1 VGWGWETRIRQLLNG
16 HLSLAVSRLV
26 RRSGAPEPAVRAV
39 LRKMET
45 RNEGILVRD
54 WTGGDVFMQAEPF
67 ETRVAKRLV
76 VSKVRE
82 RAERLGVVLG
92 AVEWHMPIG
101 RWSWLGVEV
110 AGVSRSVRL
119 SEAEIFAWAHGRDDA
134 VELRVREALTGEQP
148 AGVHAAT
155 GSERDPLA
163 VAPRRCYAGAMHDSD
178 TTAARRRRAS

>member
-1 VGWGWETRIRQLLNG
+1 MRPRRGRV
-16 HLSLAVSRLV
+16 
-26 RRSGAPEPAVRAV
+26 RSGASRRRLVDSTRTFFHASARAHA
-39 LRKMET
+39 KS
-45 RNEGILVRD
+45 I
-54 WTGGDVFMQAEPF
+54 
-67 ETRVAKRLV
+67 AKRLV

-101 RWSWLGVEV
+101 RRSWLGVEV

-119 SEAEIFAWAHGRDDA
+119 SHAEIFAWAHGRDDA
-134 VELRVREALTGEQP
+134 VELRVREALTGEQQ
-148 AGVHAAT
+148 AGVHAAS

-178 TTAARRRRAS
+178 TTAARRRAS